1 MRPPLDE
8 GQLRAAVIEALRDS
22 TEHDPLK
29 IVANT
34 DNEVY
39 TSSSDE
45 FLSVT
50 EILLCDISIMEHITF
65 FQGRFHQG
73 HIPITADDEEWI
85 NRIMATCHT
94 EWSNREG

>member
-8 GQLRAAVIEALRDS
+8 GQLRAAVIEVLRDS

-39 TSSSDE
+39 TASSDE
-45 FLSVT
+45 LLSAT
-50 EILLCDISIMEHITF
+50 EMLLCDISAMDHITF
-65 FQGRFHQG
+65 FQGSFHQG
-73 HIPITADDEEWI
+73 HKPITADDEEWI
-85 NRIMATCHT
+85 NHIITTCHM
-94 EWSNREG
+94 EWSK